1 MIIRRVKKED
11 FEEEYAIEQSCFKDP
26 YPRKHLEYEFF
37 ENPINEILVAEC
49 DEKVVGFIDYM
60 VTFNSAT
67 INQIAVLPEYRKQ
80 KIASTLLKEME
91 KRFPTNLDDV
101 VENITLEVRKSNEAA
116 INLYKKDG
124 YKIIELEDP
133 VGSRMVYKLKPEL
146 DIIKKYVEHIKKNI

>member
-1 MIIRRVKKED
+1 MMIRLAKDKD
-11 FEEEYAIEQSCFKDP
+11 FEQFCFIENTCFKDP
-26 YPRKHLEYEFF
+26 YPQNHLEYEFF
-37 ENPINEILVAEC
+37 KNQLNEILVAEC

-91 KRFPTNLDDV
+91 KHFPTNLDDV

-124 YKIIELEDP
+124 YEIIVP
-133 VGSRMVYKLKPEL
+133 
-146 DIIKKYVEHIKKNI
+146 KKNYYPDGEDALYMVKRRLLCQ